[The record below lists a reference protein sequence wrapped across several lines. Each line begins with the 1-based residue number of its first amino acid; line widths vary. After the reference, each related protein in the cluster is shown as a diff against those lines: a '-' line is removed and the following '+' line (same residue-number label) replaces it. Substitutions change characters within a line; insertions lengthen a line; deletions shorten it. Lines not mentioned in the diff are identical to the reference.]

1 MFGLFCAVA
10 AAACLWYLLWWGEIW
25 QKIRFLCTHMFLYIC
40 AENYVSHFPLYI
52 IWNSFVVIIWNS
64 YVYINLSGHFAC
76 ISTFKQRKQNK
87 EDITVYIFTPSW
99 TGIAGCDEIQ
109 TEVPKFLNRKTTQI
123 TIYTISIN
131 FAQ

>member
-1 MFGLFCAVA
+1 
-10 AAACLWYLLWWGEIW
+10 
-25 QKIRFLCTHMFLYIC
+25 MFLYIC